1 MTATQSNATP
11 LSESP
16 ILEDIRPINWQNIRY
31 WVRETK
37 VFDQRRY
44 KVKPRPITPSRI
56 QALFSPNLERPIFI
70 VGAPRSGTTFLGE
83 CLEQLPE
90 LSYHFEPV
98 VIKAAAYFVY
108 TGQWSDRKI
117 KSFYPQVY
125 AWLMRL
131 YLDADLRLA
140 DKTPRNSL
148 VIPALHQAFPD
159 AQFVFIVRDGRDAA
173 LSLSK
178 KPWYSNTAKGA
189 GQKEPAGY
197 VFGPEARFWVEPHRA
212 AEFENTSDIHRC
224 VWIWR
229 QYVEKVIQDSAQL
242 PKEQFYQ
249 VKYEDLVTNP
259 EPHTNDILNF
269 LNIQQPESRN
279 LLQQYIQSQAK
290 PSSIGLW
297 KKELNSE
304 QVEAVEA
311 EAGQLIAQLG
321 Y

>member
-1 MTATQSNATP
+1 MTATQSIAAP

-16 ILEDIRPINWQNIRY
+16 ILEDIRPINWRHIRY

-37 VFDQRRY
+37 VFDQHRY
-44 KVKPRPITPSRI
+44 KRKPRPVTLGRI
-56 QALFSPNLERPIFI
+56 KGLFSPNLKRPIFI

-83 CLEQLPE
+83 CLAQLPE

-108 TGQWSDRKI
+108 TEQWSDRKI
-117 KSFYPQVY
+117 NRFYPQVY

-131 YLDADLRLA
+131 YMDADLRLA
-140 DKTPRNSL
+140 EKTPRNSL

-159 AQFVFIVRDGRDAA
+159 AQFIFILRDGRDAA

-178 KPWYSNTAKGA
+178 KPWYANQTKGA
-189 GQKEPAGY
+189 GLKEPAGY

-212 AEFENTSDIHRC
+212 EEFEHTSDIHRC

-229 QYVEKVIQDSAQL
+229 QYVEKVIEASASL

-249 VKYEDLVTNP
+249 VKYEDLVSNP
-259 EPHTNDILNF
+259 EPHTSQILDF
-269 LNIQQPESRN
+269 LGIEQTESRN
-279 LLQQYIQSQAK
+279 ILQQYIKAQAN

-297 KKELNSE
+297 RKQLDSE
-304 QVEAVEA
+304 QVDAVEA
-311 EAGQLIAQLG
+311 EAGELLTQLG